1 MIRVVLPYHLRNL
14 AGCRDKEVILQIEDG
29 VMTQRKILDALE
41 ARFPQLGGTV
51 RDYQTGAR
59 RPLIRFF
66 GCGRD
71 LSLDSPDAPVPDT
84 IARGEEPFRIVGS
97 VAGG

>member
-14 AGCRDKEVILQIEDG
+14 AGCRDREVILRVEDG
-29 VMTQRKILDALE
+29 IVTQRKILDALE
-41 ARFPQLGGTV
+41 ARFPVLGGTV
-51 RDYQTGAR
+51 RDYETGAR
-59 RPLIRFF
+59 RPLVRFF

-71 LSLDSPDAPVPDT
+71 LSLDSPDAPVPET
-84 IARGEEPFRIVGS
+84 IARGEEPYRIVGS

>member
-14 AGCRDKEVILQIEDG
+14 AGCRDKEVILRVEDG
-29 VMTQRKILDALE
+29 VVTQRRILDALE
-41 ARFPQLGGTV
+41 ARFPVLGGTV
-51 RDYQTGAR
+51 RDYETGAR

-84 IARGEEPFRIVGS
+84 IARGEEPYRIVGS

>member
-14 AGCRDKEVILQIEDG
+14 AGCRDKEILLRVAG
-29 VMTQRKILDALE
+29 GAVTQRKILDALE

-51 RDYQTGAR
+51 RDYGSGCR
-59 RPLIRFF
+59 RPLVRFF

-71 LSLDSPDAPVPDT
+71 LSLESPDAPVPEA
-84 IARGEEPFRIVGS
+84 IAQGEEPYRIVGS

>member
-14 AGCRDKEVILQIEDG
+14 AGLSGKEITLQVEGG
-29 VMTQRKILDALE
+29 VVTQRKILDALE

-51 RDYQTGAR
+51 RDYGTGAR
-59 RPLIRFF
+59 RPLVRFF

-71 LSLDSPDAPVPDT
+71 LSLEPPDAPVPAP
-84 IARGEEPFRIVGS
+84 IARGEEPYRIVGS

>member
-14 AGCRDKEVILQIEDG
+14 AGCREKEIILQVADG
-29 VMTQRKILDALE
+29 IVTQRKILDALE

-51 RDYQTGAR
+51 RDYGTGAR
-59 RPLIRFF
+59 RPLVRFF

-71 LSLDSPDAPVPDT
+71 LSLESPDAPVPDT
-84 IARGEEPFRIVGS
+84 IARGEESYLIVGS

>member
-14 AGCRDKEVILQIEDG
+14 AGCRDKEVTLQVADG
-29 VMTQRKILDALE
+29 IVTQRKILDALE

-51 RDYQTGAR
+51 RDYGTGAR
-59 RPLIRFF
+59 RPLVRYY
-66 GCGRD
+66 GCGKD
-71 LSLDSPDAPVPDT
+71 LSLESPDAPVPDT
-84 IARGEEPFRIVGS
+84 IAHGEEPFRIVGS

>member
-14 AGCRDKEVILQIEDG
+14 AGCRDKEVILQVEGGI
-29 VMTQRKILDALE
+29 VTQRKILDALE

-51 RDYQTGAR
+51 RDYGTGAR
-59 RPLIRFF
+59 RPLVRFF
-66 GCGRD
+66 GCGKD

-84 IARGEEPFRIVGS
+84 IARGEEPYRIVGS